1 MDPVGSINLVPISQ
15 KDAEEA
21 SKNSIPNEER
31 SNHEVKMN
39 TLSLMNQGR
48 RGSLLLLTE
57 LGIERIS
64 DTIREL
70 IMFER
75 ERVYN

>member
-48 RGSLLLLTE
+48 RGSLLLLCNGTGYRE
-57 LGIERIS
+57 N
-64 DTIREL
+64 IRYYPRAHHVRK
-70 IMFER
+70 R
-75 ERVYN
+75 ESL